1 MMRVLQVLPLGVHKE
16 LFVKLQARVLGNT
29 IVKILMQG
37 TFRNCVPQT
46 FVTTFHSASKH
57 LKVPVNSGRNFLLF
71 ECTFVLCL
79 LLILFSDTVYRYYT

>member
-1 MMRVLQVLPLGVHKE
+1 M
-16 LFVKLQARVLGNT
+16 KLQARALGNT

-37 TFRNCVPQT
+37 AFRKCVPQT